1 MVMAPAKTG
10 RDRTRR
16 KAVISTAQTKRGTRS
31 MVIPGALML
40 KMVVMKFMDPMIE
53 EAPAA

>member
-1 MVMAPAKTG
+1 MAPAKTG
-10 RDRTRR
+10 KERTKRN
-16 KAVISTAQTKRGTRS
+16 AVMSTAQTKRGTRS

-40 KMVVMKFMDPMIE
+40 KIVVMKFIEPMME